1 MIHAKSAIA
10 DDRWARVGSTN
21 LNLASWLTNFEL
33 DVTIEDEG
41 FIQQMADA
49 YERDLQHSTEIVLK
63 KYRRVR
69 LPCPDDK
76 RGRSRPGRGS
86 IARATAG
93 ALRFTRTVSAVVT
106 NQRVLGPADARS
118 LVVAGLLALGFALV
132 AVWFPTVVA
141 WPMALLAVLLAVMLL
156 ARAVRSR
163 MGARKR
169 KPDGKPPA

>member
-1 MIHAKSAIA
+1 
-10 DDRWARVGSTN
+10 VGSTN

-33 DVTIEDEG
+33 DVTFEDEG
-41 FIQQMADA
+41 LVEQMADA

-76 RGRSRPGRGS
+76 RARSRPGRGS
-86 IARATAG
+86 LARATAG

-118 LVVAGLLALGFALV
+118 LVVAALLALGFAAL
-132 AVWFPTVVA
+132 AVWFPIVVA
-141 WPMALLAVLLAVMLL
+141 WPMALLATVLALMLF
-156 ARAVRSR
+156 ARALRSR
-163 MGARKR
+163 MSARRR
-169 KPDGKPPA
+169 KAEPNPPK